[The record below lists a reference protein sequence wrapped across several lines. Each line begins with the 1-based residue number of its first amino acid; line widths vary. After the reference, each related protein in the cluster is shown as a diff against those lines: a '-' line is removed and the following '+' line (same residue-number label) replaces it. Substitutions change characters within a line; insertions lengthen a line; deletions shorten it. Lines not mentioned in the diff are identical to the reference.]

1 MMLRGETALGFG
13 TRTRGYFALGML
25 CITAYAGCGSD
36 ASSTNANVSTGQ
48 TPSSSIPA
56 ENPNGNA
63 ASGASTAAAGTA
75 GAIAG
80 SASAGVPSAG
90 AGAAANSAGVGAEAS
105 SAGAAAGN
113 GAAGGAGNA
122 AGSGNSA
129 ATNPGVPPE
138 VAQSLHEWPL
148 PGRDY
153 NNSRYTRDSS
163 ITSANV
169 SKLQEAWSVELTG
182 LVIAYGMCSTVPIIT
197 GGTVYI
203 EDTYSS
209 VRAIELASGRVKWA
223 VEGTSLNPG
232 PNGVAVGWGKV
243 FAIRGSDSVV
253 AYDAATGKELWAKRV
268 VDTATAGIDIQPT
281 VFGDQ
286 VLVSTV
292 PISTSGIYTGGDRGI
307 LKALNQNTGEERWR
321 FDSIQSTNDLWGNSS
336 VNSGGGAW
344 FPPSIDIDSGR
355 VFWAIANPAPF
366 PGTPQFPN
374 GSSRPGDN
382 LYTDSTVVL
391 DVRSGTYQWHH
402 QTTQHDLFDR
412 DLLHTMLTEV
422 AGVPVVVSTGK
433 EGRVWANRRDN
444 GEVLWGPVEVGMH
457 MNDQLTELTAA
468 TRVLPGSFGG
478 VLTPPA
484 LAEGVVYVATLNA
497 PTMYS
502 ANQTAY
508 FGSEVGTM
516 NGDLVA
522 IDVATGKILWNT
534 TVDGDPT
541 GGATVVND
549 LVITA
554 TFQGNLIAYQR
565 ETGKEVWRWKAPGGI
580 NSWLSVSGDTLVVP
594 VGSAN
599 PAVVVALRLG
609 GTSTT
614 PGSAGA
620 GGATAGSGTAGNS
633 APAGNPNSFSAIYTQ
648 IMAQRCAGSVCHSGT
663 STGGSLSLQAGNA
676 SAVRSSLLNKPASGS
691 ECATSGLSLVVPGNP
706 DMSLLYRKLLDTP
719 PCGSRMPPTGPLT
732 TEEIGRIR
740 AWITNGAPDD

>member
-1 MMLRGETALGFG
+1 MMLGWATALEFG
-13 TRTRGYFALGML
+13 TRTRSYFAFALGTL
-25 CITAYAGCGSD
+25 CAIACTGCGSD
-36 ASSTNANVSTGQ
+36 ANATNANASAGQ
-48 TPSSSIPA
+48 TPPSSVPT

-63 ASGASTAAAGTA
+63 GAGAVAAGNAGVSATA
-75 GAIAG
+75 GVT
-80 SASAGVPSAG
+80 SAGANSAG
-90 AGAAANSAGVGAEAS
+90 AGAAVAGS
-105 SAGAAAGN
+105 SGVVAGHAAGTGAAGN
-113 GAAGGAGNA
+113 AGNA
-122 AGSGNSA
+122 AGSGPSV

-138 VAQSLHEWPL
+138 VAQSLREWPL

-153 NNSRYTRDSS
+153 NNSRYTQDSPL
-163 ITSANV
+163 TSANV
-169 SKLQEAWSVELTG
+169 STLKEVWRVELSG
-182 LVIAYGMCSTVPIIT
+182 LVIAYGMCSTVPIIA

-209 VRAIELASGRVKWA
+209 VRAIELASGRVKWT
-223 VEGTSLNPG
+223 VQDTNLNPG

-281 VFGDQ
+281 VFSDQ

-292 PISTSGIYTGGDRGI
+292 PISTNGIYTGGDRGI
-307 LKALNQNTGEERWR
+307 LKALDQKTGDERWR
-321 FDSIQSTNDLWGNSS
+321 FDTIRSPDFWSNNS

-344 FPPSIDIDSGR
+344 YPPSIDIDSGR
-355 VFWAIANPAPF
+355 VFWAVANPAPF

-382 LYTDSTVVL
+382 LYTDSTLAL
-391 DVRSGTYQWHH
+391 DVRSGAYQWHH
-402 QTTQHDLFDR
+402 QTIQHDLFDR

-422 AGVPVVVSTGK
+422 AGVPIVVSTGK

-457 MNDQLTELTAA
+457 MNDHLTELTSA

-484 LAEGVVYVATLNA
+484 LAEGVVYVAMLNA

-522 IDVATGKILWNT
+522 IDVATGKILWTT
-534 TVDGDPT
+534 TVEGDPT

-554 TFQGNLIAYQR
+554 TFQGNVIAYQR
-565 ETGKEVWRWKAPGGI
+565 ETGKEVWRWRAPGGI
-580 NSWLSVSGDTLVVP
+580 NSWMSVSGDTLVIP
-594 VGSAN
+594 VGSAS
-599 PAVVVALRLG
+599 PAVVVALRLS
-609 GTSTT
+609 GTNTL

-620 GGATAGSGTAGNS
+620 GGATAGSGAAGNS

-648 IMAQRCAGSVCHSGT
+648 IMAQKCAGSVCHSGT
-663 STGGSLSLQAGNA
+663 ATGGSLSLQAGNA
-676 SAVRSSLLNKPASGS
+676 SAVRSSLINRPASAS
-691 ECATSGLSLVVPGNP
+691 ECATSGLSLVVPGSP
-706 DMSLLYRKLLDTP
+706 DMSLLYRKLTDMP
-719 PCGSRMPPTGPLT
+719 PCGSRMPPTGALT
-732 TEEIGRIR
+732 AEEIGRIR
-740 AWITNGAPDD
+740 TWIANGALDD